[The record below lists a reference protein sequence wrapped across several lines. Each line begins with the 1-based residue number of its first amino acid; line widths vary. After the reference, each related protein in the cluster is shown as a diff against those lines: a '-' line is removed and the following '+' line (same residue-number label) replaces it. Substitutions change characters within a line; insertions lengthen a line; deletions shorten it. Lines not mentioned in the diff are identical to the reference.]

1 MASASPPWPPIAKLR
16 DLGLVVDIDDEAVAE
31 MKRLHLLPQV
41 MAEVERMRAVMPA
54 DQVDAMKAAGPAPC
68 DDTPQMRALN
78 YLVGELTKRPKLSG
92 MKITKPGFSL
102 DLNGG
107 R

>member
-1 MASASPPWPPIAKLR
+1 
-16 DLGLVVDIDDEAVAE
+16 
-31 MKRLHLLPQV
+31 
-41 MAEVERMRAVMPA
+41 
-54 DQVDAMKAAGPAPC
+54 MKAAGPAPC

-78 YLVGELTKRPKLSG
+78 YVVSELTKRPKLTG
-92 MKITKPGFSL
+92 VKITKLGFSL

>member
-1 MASASPPWPPIAKLR
+1 MKGAADREPEGWRIKTANGDPDQVWGQPDSPQHVRP
-16 DLGLVVDIDDEAVAE
+16 AVW
-31 MKRLHLLPQV
+31 
-41 MAEVERMRAVMPA
+41 
-54 DQVDAMKAAGPAPC
+54 VDAMKAAGPAPC

-78 YLVGELTKRPKLSG
+78 YVVSELTKRPKLTG
-92 MKITKPGFSL
+92 EKITKPGFSL

>member
-1 MASASPPWPPIAKLR
+1 MPLNP
-16 DLGLVVDIDDEAVAE
+16 
-31 MKRLHLLPQV
+31 
-41 MAEVERMRAVMPA
+41 EVEVRIRSSKRAKELEEKPHMVSLDELRARIGKGYSDEEFLLRGDAA
-54 DQVDAMKAAGPAPC
+54 DQVDVMKVAGPAQREYN
-68 DDTPQMRALN
+68 PQVRALN

-92 MKITKPGFSL
+92 VKITKPGFSL